1 MMNLNFQ
8 THPSIPP
15 LFPISSVIK
24 NVRSESQITIPR
36 HSRELEKFPKFLEKL
51 HLKN

>member
-8 THPSIPP
+8 THRSIPP
-15 LFPISSVIK
+15 LFPIPRVIK

-36 HSRELEKFPKFLEKL
+36 HIRELEKLPKCLEKL
-51 HLKN
+51 HLQK